1 MLKRLVWCGQNIT
14 QPGDR
19 EIMIKASSEQK
30 STGSHYTPPA
40 LAAFVAKE
48 MLKFW
53 KPPENTHDI
62 NVFDPALGDG
72 ELLLA
77 VLKNL
82 QAMDVNLSVS
92 GYETNQSECLQQK
105 KE

>member
-1 MLKRLVWCGQNIT
+1 MTRAN
-14 QPGDR
+14 
-19 EIMIKASSEQK
+19 SEQK

-40 LAAFVAKE
+40 LAEFVAKE

-53 KPPENTHDI
+53 QPPENTRNI

-77 VLKNL
+77 VLKNFKVH
-82 QAMDVNLSVS
+82 D
-92 GYETNQSECLQQK
+92 K
-105 KE
+105 K

>member
-1 MLKRLVWCGQNIT
+1 MT
-14 QPGDR
+14 S
-19 EIMIKASSEQK
+19 AHSERK

-48 MLKFW
+48 MLKLW
-53 KPPENTHDI
+53 KPPENTRNI

-92 GYETNQSECLQQK
+92 GYETNQSEMLLAK
-105 KE
+105 KRIKDQFPKNCY